1 MIDKTTAIIEF
12 LRECPTIKANPVFF
26 NFGEIEDG
34 TYQANIQSDEVL
46 LNLHF
51 IDGSVLK
58 RYTLFLDSFKSVS
71 YIPVVNGKSDENL
84 EGFSEVQ
91 EVIDWINDKSNKQEF
106 PDFGDDFVI
115 EDMKTLTD
123 RPALVGVNTQQNPP
137 MAVYRISI
145 QIDYVDL
152 TKRIWC

>member
-1 MIDKTTAIIEF
+1 MIDKTTAVIEF

-26 NFGEIEDG
+26 NFGEVEDG
-34 TYQANIQSDEVL
+34 TYQANIQSDDVL

-106 PDFGDDFVI
+106 PDFGEDFVI

-137 MAVYRISI
+137 TAVYRISI

>member
-26 NFGEIEDG
+26 NFGEVEDG

-137 MAVYRISI
+137 TAVYRISI

>member
-1 MIDKTTAIIEF
+1 MVHIRLIYRQIGALELT
-12 LRECPTIKANPVFF
+12 LYR
-26 NFGEIEDG
+26 
-34 TYQANIQSDEVL
+34 Q
-46 LNLHF
+46 
-51 IDGSVLK
+51 SVLK
-58 RYTLFLDSFKSVS
+58 RCCFRQFRYHTA
-71 YIPVVNGKSDENL
+71 VVNGKSDENL

-106 PDFGDDFVI
+106 PDFGEDFVI

>member
-26 NFGEIEDG
+26 NFGEVEDG

-106 PDFGDDFVI
+106 PDFGEDFVI

-137 MAVYRISI
+137 TAVYRISI